1 MKSIRI
7 VVLILLLIPMFLF
20 AGEPVAEKYK
30 WNLSDIYKTNDDFL
44 KARKSVEQ
52 KLTEVD
58 GYKGKLSKSPAE
70 LRKCLDLVFGMYQ
83 EYSDLVSFTG
93 MSYDENLKNL
103 AAQKDKGGIA
113 QLGVKI
119 QEKTAWI
126 VPEIQSLGSQK
137 VQSDLKKEKG
147 LAAYEHYLTDALRLA
162 QHTLSVPEEA
172 LLSRSAMMASAPYDA
187 YSAYTNSD
195 MDYPTVKLS
204 DGTDARL
211 NAAGYSR
218 YRSVDNRED
227 RKKVFDAFWDAHKKY
242 ENTFGVLLNA
252 QIGRDWFYAKSRK
265 YYSSV
270 AAALDSNNIPV
281 SVYTQMIS
289 DVNQNLNS
297 MYRYLNLRKK
307 MLGVEKLAYYD
318 MYPSIVKDVAMSYP
332 YDQST
337 QLVLEALKPLG
348 DEYQQA
354 LQQAF
359 QNRWIDVY
367 PTEGKRSGAYSNG
380 SAYAIHPYVLLN
392 HNDDYESLSTVA
404 HELGHT
410 MHSYFSN
417 KTQPYPT
424 ADTPI
429 FVAEVA
435 STFNEILLNEYL
447 ISKEQDPNKKLFL
460 LGNQLERFRQ
470 TVFRQAMFAEF
481 EFETHKRVEN
491 GETLTGADFTKLYL
505 QLLKKHHGH
514 DQGVCEIDDRYGIE
528 WSFIPHF
535 YYNFYV
541 YQYAT
546 GMVASTALAE
556 KVMAGE
562 KGSVDRYLTFLRSGG
577 SRYPIDL
584 LKSAGADMTTPEPFV
599 LAMKSFNRTMDRI
612 ETILKEMESK

>member
-1 MKSIRI
+1 MKSIRTL
-7 VVLILLLIPMFLF
+7 VLILLVIPLFLF
-20 AGEPVAEKYK
+20 ADEPASQKYK
-30 WNLSDIYKTNDDFL
+30 WNLSDIYKTNDEFL
-44 KARKSVEQ
+44 EARQSVDR
-52 KLTEVD
+52 KLSEID
-58 GYKGKLSKSPAE
+58 GFKGKLGESSTVLK
-70 LRKCLDLVFGMYQ
+70 RCLDLVFGMYQ
-83 EYSDLVSFTG
+83 EYSSLDSFTG
-93 MSYDENLKNL
+93 MTYDENLKNL
-103 AAQKDKGGIA
+103 KAQKDKGEIA
-113 QLGVKI
+113 QLGVTVR
-119 QEKTAWI
+119 EKTAWL
-126 VPEIQSLGSQK
+126 VPEIQSLG
-137 VQSDLKKEKG
+137 KERVENYLQQDKG
-147 LAAYEHYLTDALRLA
+147 LAIYDHYLTDALRVA

-172 LLSRSAMMASAPYDA
+172 LLSRSTMMASAPYDV

-195 MDYPTVKLS
+195 MDYPAVKLS
-204 DGTDARL
+204 DGAEVQL

-227 RKKVFDAFWDAHKKY
+227 RKKVFDSFWDAHKKY

-252 QIGRDWFYAKSRK
+252 QIGRDWFYGKSRK
-265 YYSSV
+265 YDSSV

-281 SVYTQMIS
+281 NVYTQLVS
-289 DVNQNLNS
+289 DINQNVSS

-337 QLVLEALKPLG
+337 QLVLEAMKPLG
-348 DEYQQA
+348 NEYQQT

-380 SAYAIHPYVLLN
+380 GVYSLHPYVLLN

-417 KTQPYPT
+417 KSQPYPT
-424 ADTPI
+424 ADTTI

-481 EFETHKRVEN
+481 EYETHKRVEN
-491 GETLTGADFTKLYL
+491 GETLTGADFTKFYL
-505 QLLKKHHGH
+505 ELLRKYHGH
-514 DQGVCEIDDRYGIE
+514 DQGVCEIDERYGIE
-528 WSFIPHF
+528 WSYIPHF

-562 KGSVDRYLTFLRSGG
+562 KGAVDRYLTFLRSGG

-584 LKSAGADMTTPEPFV
+584 LKSAGADMTTPEPFA

-612 ETILKEMESK
+612 ETILKEMGSK